1 MKRAKFKSPLFF
13 EFFFI
18 RCFDRLN
25 CCGTAGNK
33 FAKKL
38 SKKTKPSSG
47 DQRDYQK
54 VAAPANKPSSTTGS
68 ATAAA
73 SKAMQE
79 ANRKAIAEQE
89 RRAEEEDF
97 INTRLAYQN
106 EKTNQQMQR
115 KALPTPDSP
124 PMASYPRNET
134 VAYVE
139 LAHEPTRRLDSPAA
153 VHSQADPANVEPQYA
168 QVTMRAST
176 KKKADNNDGTS
187 SDSTDH
193 STTSPPARKSYI
205 PSIYL
210 KESPEVQ
217 MKQQALNNQLKEA
230 VRISR
235 NTDF

>member
-1 MKRAKFKSPLFF
+1 MS
-13 EFFFI
+13 
-18 RCFDRLN
+18 

-33 FAKKL
+33 FSKKL
-38 SKKTKPSSG
+38 SKKKKPLG
-47 DQRDYQK
+47 NDQRDYQK
-54 VAAPANKPSSTTGS
+54 VTTPSS
-68 ATAAA
+68 TAAA

-79 ANRKAIAEQE
+79 ANRKAVADQE

-115 KALPTPDSP
+115 KPLPTPESP
-124 PMASYPRNET
+124 KTPTAQPLKET

-139 LAHEPTRRLDSPAA
+139 LSYEPTRRMESPAA
-153 VHSQADPANVEPQYA
+153 VHSQGDSNSQAKPIVEPQYA
-168 QVTMRAST
+168 QVTMRPGSRNSS
-176 KKKADNNDGTS
+176 KKKEDNNDGTS

-193 STTSPPARKSYI
+193 STTSPPTRKSYI

>member
-1 MKRAKFKSPLFF
+1 MS
-13 EFFFI
+13 
-18 RCFDRLN
+18 
-25 CCGTAGNK
+25 T
-33 FAKKL
+33 
-38 SKKTKPSSG
+38 
-47 DQRDYQK
+47 
-54 VAAPANKPSSTTGS
+54 PATSGS

-79 ANRKAIAEQE
+79 ANRKAVADQE

-106 EKTNQQMQR
+106 EKTNQQIQR
-115 KALPTPDSP
+115 KPLPTPEPAKES
-124 PMASYPRNET
+124 

-139 LAHEPTRRLDSPAA
+139 LSYEPTRRPESPAA
-153 VHSQADPANVEPQYA
+153 VHSLADSTNPKPIVEPQYA
-168 QVTMRAST
+168 QVTMRPGSRNSS
-176 KKKADNNDGTS
+176 KKKEENNDGTS

-210 KESPEVQ
+210 KESPDVQ